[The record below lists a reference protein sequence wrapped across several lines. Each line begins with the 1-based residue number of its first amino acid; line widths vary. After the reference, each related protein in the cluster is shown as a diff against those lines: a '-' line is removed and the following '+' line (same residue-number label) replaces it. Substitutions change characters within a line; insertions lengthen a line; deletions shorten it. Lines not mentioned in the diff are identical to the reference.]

1 MCFSFVLLFANLC
14 RVNPNTCIQEIRAI
28 RFVLVFFFFLEKEE
42 RIAKEKEQ
50 GIYKEKVS
58 VWQLRQH

>member
-1 MCFSFVLLFANLC
+1 MFCLFLL
-14 RVNPNTCIQEIRAI
+14 RS
-28 RFVLVFFFFLEKEE
+28 EKEE

-58 VWQLRQH
+58 ISRLWQH